1 MYRSSP
7 QNVQRSLSTVTLIQM
22 GIRVTVV
29 VLAVTL
35 LSYCHIVKTLED
47 QTSDKL
53 SKYIV
58 ERAQKESIIFQ
69 LAESSQRNLKA
80 VFLQSWQHSKDS
92 ANQQFTRYFTLG
104 GDGEVRTHQRWF
116 DGDFNAEG
124 LITDSISGFVSP
136 RAPIED
142 PDFRS
147 RLVLS
152 FLMLERYGAS
162 YRNQF
167 ANLYLHMPEN
177 VNLVY
182 WPGFPWGLEAKTDL
196 DMTREEWMTIA
207 FQENN
212 PGRDTRWTGLYFDP
226 TARNWMV
233 SCETPVDWQGRHLVT
248 IGHDILLQEL
258 FERVFNDRIEGAYN
272 FILRKDGRVIAHPD
286 KRAEL
291 DAVKGELNVRDLDDP
306 ELLSIYQTLL
316 LNHEQGEASSHIFT
330 HALSDAFIAHAMIDG
345 PDWFFVTV
353 YPKAL
358 LVDSARS
365 TAEFILAVS
374 LFSLVVELL
383 MLYLVLRRQVIK
395 PLSHFVSVSDRIA
408 EGDFSSGQD
417 TLPVRRRDEIGLMA
431 RTFQAMTH
439 KVANYHRDLE
449 TSVEER
455 THQLKTITAQLQ
467 QANTE
472 LEQLTYTDA
481 LTQTANKRRF
491 DESIHQEWNRAARNE
506 TPLGLIMLDIDYF
519 KRYNDTY
526 GHVQGD
532 ECLRKLAAAVMQW
545 ANRSGELVARV
556 GGEEF
561 AVLLPNVSMEDL
573 HQAGEHILQTV
584 RSLNIEH
591 KDSPIADHVTV
602 SLGLAICIPGPAQSP
617 KELIKAADDALY
629 RAKHQGRN
637 RAAE

>member
-1 MYRSSP
+1 
-7 QNVQRSLSTVTLIQM
+7 M

-29 VLAVTL
+29 VFAVTL
-35 LSYCHIVKTLED
+35 LSYWHIVATLED
-47 QTSDKL
+47 QTGDKL

-58 ERAQKESIIFQ
+58 ERAQKESIIFE
-69 LAESSQRNLKA
+69 LAESAQRNLKQ
-80 VFLQSWQHSKDS
+80 VFLRSWQHSKDT
-92 ANQQFTRYFTLG
+92 ANQQFTRYFTSG
-104 GDGEVRTHQRWF
+104 GDGEVRTHRKWF
-116 DGDFNAEG
+116 DSEFNADG
-124 LITDSISGFVSP
+124 LVTDSISGFVSP

-142 PDFRS
+142 PMFRS

-152 FLMLERYGAS
+152 FLMLERYGAG
-162 YRNQF
+162 YRDQF

-196 DMTREEWMTIA
+196 DMTQEEWMSIA

-212 PGRDTRWTGLYFDP
+212 PARVTRWTGLYFDP
-226 TARNWMV
+226 TAQNWMV
-233 SCETPVDWQGRHLVT
+233 SCETPVDWEGQHLVT
-248 IGHDILLQEL
+248 IGQDILLQEL
-258 FERVFNDRIEGAYN
+258 FDRVFNDRIAGAYN
-272 FILRKDGRVIAHPD
+272 FILRPDGRIIAHPD

-291 DAVKGELNVRDLDDP
+291 NTAKGMLNVRDLNDP
-306 ELLSIYQTLL
+306 VLLSIYETLVDVYA
-316 LNHEQGEASSHIFT
+316 NGSSDSHIFEHT
-330 HALSDAFIAHAMIDG
+330 ASDAFIAHAQIQG

-353 YPKAL
+353 YPKEL

-365 TAEFILAVS
+365 TAEFILVLS

-383 MLYLVLRRQVIK
+383 MLFLVLRRQVIK

-408 EGDFSSGQD
+408 EGDYNSGQD
-417 TLPVRRRDEIGLMA
+417 TLPIKRTDEIGLMA
-431 RTFQAMTH
+431 RTFQAMT
-439 KVANYHRDLE
+439 KRVANYQRDLE
-449 TSVEER
+449 ASVEER

-467 QANTE
+467 KANEE
-472 LEQLTYTDA
+472 LEHLTYTDA

-491 DESIHQEWNRAARNE
+491 DDSIHQEWNRAGRNE

-561 AVLLPNVSMEDL
+561 AVLLPNVSMEGM

-584 RSLNIEH
+584 RSLKIEH
-591 KDSPIADHVTV
+591 RDSPICDHVTV
-602 SLGLAICIPGPAQSP
+602 SLGVAICIPGPGQTP
-617 KELIKAADDALY
+617 KDLIRAADEALY
-629 RAKHQGRN
+629 RAKHQGRDQLS
-637 RAAE
+637 E